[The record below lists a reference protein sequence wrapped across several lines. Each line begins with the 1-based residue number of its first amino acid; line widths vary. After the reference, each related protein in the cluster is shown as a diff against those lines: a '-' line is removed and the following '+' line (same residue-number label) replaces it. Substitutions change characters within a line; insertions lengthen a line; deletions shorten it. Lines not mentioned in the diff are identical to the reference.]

1 VAELGEFLHTENQM
15 LNETLAELDKDLKS
29 LNLKLKAKSSELCKS
44 EEQVRHLVRI
54 NEQRHQQ
61 ILYVKSGMKTLES
74 KAKDI
79 IFKQA
84 VIIEKSINDLKDE
97 PSEENDEKVFEED
110 IRKEID
116 KILHVEVLHDV
127 PEDELSYEYLSLS
140 IQNRLKLEQ
149 ESKQEKN
156 PSNLGKLGD
165 QLSKLSKTV
174 KNNTCI
180 EE

>member
-1 VAELGEFLHTENQM
+1 MVTKKNPGIRKSGNQKFRELGGTTVSSIQFTSFS
-15 LNETLAELDKDLKS
+15 TL
-29 LNLKLKAKSSELCKS
+29 
-44 EEQVRHLVRI
+44 Q
-54 NEQRHQQ
+54 
-61 ILYVKSGMKTLES
+61 
-74 KAKDI
+74 
-79 IFKQA
+79 FQA

-174 KNNTCI
+174 KNHTCI

>member
-1 VAELGEFLHTENQM
+1 MAELGEFLHTENQM

-79 IFKQA
+79 IFKQ
-84 VIIEKSINDLKDE
+84 VGSCKIQSYQILSSKMVVN
-97 PSEENDEKVFEED
+97 VFE
-110 IRKEID
+110 KA
-116 KILHVEVLHDV
+116 KSV
-127 PEDELSYEYLSLS
+127 P
-140 IQNRLKLEQ
+140 N
-149 ESKQEKN
+149 
-156 PSNLGKLGD
+156 
-165 QLSKLSKTV
+165 
-174 KNNTCI
+174 
-180 EE
+180 